1 MVGRNPVGKSCWSGL
16 VPARQDLFRVVRIGI
31 NRTLMEAEVKVSND
45 GDDTRSGVP
54 MDCTIFGMMHSPMA
68 GSGVRCAQCAYVRM
82 HTRQSKDT
90 PPLASSARADPH
102 APATA
107 APFPDFLSAL

>member
-1 MVGRNPVGKSCWSGL
+1 MDSGALNPSSSS
-16 VPARQDLFRVVRIGI
+16 A
-31 NRTLMEAEVKVSND
+31 
-45 GDDTRSGVP
+45 
-54 MDCTIFGMMHSPMA
+54 MHSPMA

-107 APFPDFLSAL
+107 APFPDFLSPKYRGYALRDAWLSVGVCVGVRLRIRLRLKPRLILLGL